1 MTITQLEM
9 PKSQVQMAYTWN
21 QMSHPD
27 TKKHFVVLSSSAMTR
42 NIKLAQNLQ

>member
-1 MTITQLEM
+1 
-9 PKSQVQMAYTWN
+9 
-21 QMSHPD
+21 MSHPD